1 MTVYETIYEYKFG
14 GSDIWHIIPILI
26 FALLGFGIVYFVKRY
41 YKRISGHR
49 QIILFFGWILGL
61 IASVMIVVF
70 LMKIPSILDR
80 ERNLKSMI
88 ENKTYMKV
96 EGVIKNYIAPQ
107 KSPNHFESFSVK
119 GVHFRYSD
127 YVIIDG
133 FHKTSNSKGPIKE
146 NGQMVRI
153 GYTNIDGENVI
164 LKLEIS
170 DKYEKT
176 TGANKL

>member
-1 MTVYETIYEYKFG
+1 MEYHSNFLIRG
-14 GSDIWHIIPILI
+14 NRIWI
-26 FALLGFGIVYFVKRY
+26 GFGIVYFVKSY
-41 YKRISGHR
+41 YKRFSFHR
-49 QIILFFGWILGL
+49 QINLFFGWIFGL
-61 IASVMIVVF
+61 VSSIIFLVF
-70 LMKIPSILDR
+70 LVKIPSILNEER
-80 ERNLKSMI
+80 ELKSMI
-88 ENKTYMKV
+88 ENKTYSKV
-96 EGVIKNYIAPQ
+96 EGKIEDFKPAR

-133 FHKTSNSKGPIKE
+133 FHKTSNSNGPIKG

-153 GYTNIDGENVI
+153 GYTNIDGQNVI

-170 DKYEKT
+170 DKNEKT